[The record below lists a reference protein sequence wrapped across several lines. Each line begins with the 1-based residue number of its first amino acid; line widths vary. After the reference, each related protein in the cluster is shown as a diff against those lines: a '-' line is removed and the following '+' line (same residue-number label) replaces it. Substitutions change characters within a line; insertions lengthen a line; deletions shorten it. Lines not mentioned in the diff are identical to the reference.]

1 MPKKPVNLDMNG
13 RIFPNSNFSEWFVK
27 LLLDIPWID
36 VLAEVWQLIRHLWQG
51 LADEGIYE
59 VLEYESTLELQDD
72 KGEMAKFQKREL
84 VRYRQN
90 NIIAY
95 QDHAWGDGEI
105 LIDYRCTPGIVVDQ
119 YRPGQKT
126 FLLISLREPKRRNQV
141 DEFNIEWE
149 MRNGFVRSAELW
161 ETEIRHRTKQIKISI
176 IFPKSRPPKVVSLV
190 EQLRRRRRQLGPE
203 SICRLP
209 DGRWSVSWKTNRPKL
224 NERYQLHWDW

>member
-1 MPKKPVNLDMNG
+1 MTSKLPKP
-13 RIFPNSNFSEWFVK
+13 FSNFTDQMIAVFFG
-27 LLLDIPWID
+27 LPWIEII
-36 VLAEVWQLIRHLWQG
+36 AEVWKLSRHLWQG

-72 KGEMAKFQKREL
+72 KGKIASFQKWEL

-105 LIDYRCTPGIVVDQ
+105 LLNYRCAPGLVVDQ
-119 YRPGQKT
+119 YRPGQIT

-161 ETEIRHRTKQIKISI
+161 ETEIRHRTKQITIKI
-176 IFPKSRPPKVVSLV
+176 IFPKSRPPRRAWLE
-190 EQLRRRRRQLGPE
+190 EQIRRRRRQLGPK
-203 SICRLP
+203 SIRSLP
-209 DGRWSVSWKTNRPKL
+209 DDRWLVSWESNRPKL
-224 NERYQLHWDW
+224 NERYQLHWEW

>member
-1 MPKKPVNLDMNG
+1 MANKQLISTNKVSGWMLDFLFALPW
-13 RIFPNSNFSEWFVK
+13 IEILAEIWK
-27 LLLDIPWID
+27 LL
-36 VLAEVWQLIRHLWQG
+36 RRLWQG

-59 VLEYESTLELQDD
+59 VLEYESTLELLDN
-72 KGEMAKFQKREL
+72 KGRSARFQKRER

-105 LIDYRCTPGIVVDQ
+105 LLGYRCTPGVVVDR

-126 FLLISLREPKRRNQV
+126 FLLISLRGAKRRGEI
-141 DEFNIEWE
+141 DEFHIEWE
-149 MRNGFVRSAELW
+149 LRDSFVRNEELW

-190 EQLRRRRRQLGPE
+190 EQLRRHRRQLGPQA
-203 SICRLP
+203 IRRLP
-209 DGRWSVSWKTNRPKL
+209 DGRWLASWGCERPRL
-224 NERYQLHWDW
+224 NERYQLHWEW

>member
-1 MPKKPVNLDMNG
+1 MNG
-13 RIFPNSNFSEWFVK
+13 RVLPTGKFSEWFIK

-36 VLAEVWQLIRHLWQG
+36 VLAKVWKLARHLWQG

-72 KGEMAKFQKREL
+72 KGEAANFQKREL

-105 LIDYRCTPGIVVDQ
+105 LLNYRCAPGVVVDR

-126 FLLISLREPKRRNQV
+126 FLLISLREPKRRGDV
-141 DEFNIEWE
+141 DEFSIEWVI
-149 MRNGFVRSAELW
+149 RNGFVRSTELW
-161 ETEIRHRTKQIKISI
+161 ETEIRHRTKQMGVRI
-176 IFPKSRPPKVVSLV
+176 IFPKSRPPKMISLV
-190 EQLRRRRRQLGPE
+190 EQLRRHRRQLGPE
-203 SICRLP
+203 SIRRLP
-209 DGRWSVSWKTNRPKL
+209 DGRWSVSWKSNRPKL
-224 NERYQLHWDW
+224 NERYQLHWEW

>member
-1 MPKKPVNLDMNG
+1 MPKKTVNLDMNG
-13 RIFPNSNFSEWFVK
+13 RIFQNSNFSEWFVK

-36 VLAEVWQLIRHLWQG
+36 VLAEVWKLIRHLWQG

-72 KGEMAKFQKREL
+72 KGEMGKFQKREL

-105 LIDYRCTPGIVVDQ
+105 LLNYRCAPGIVVDR

-126 FLLISLREPKRRNQV
+126 FLLISLREPKRRGDI
-141 DEFNIEWE
+141 DEFSIEWD
-149 MRNGFVRSAELW
+149 MRNGFTRSEELW
-161 ETEIRHRTKQIKISI
+161 ETEIRHRTKQMKVRI
-176 IFPKSRPPKVVSLV
+176 IFPKSRP
-190 EQLRRRRRQLGPE
+190 RN
-203 SICRLP
+203 
-209 DGRWSVSWKTNRPKL
+209 WS
-224 NERYQLHWDW
+224 Q

>member
-1 MPKKPVNLDMNG
+1 MPKKTVNLDMNG
-13 RIFPNSNFSEWFVK
+13 RIFQNSNFSEWFVK

-36 VLAEVWQLIRHLWQG
+36 VLAEVWKLIRHLWQG

-59 VLEYESTLELQDD
+59 VLEYESTLELRDD
-72 KGEMAKFQKREL
+72 KGKIASFQKREL

-105 LIDYRCTPGIVVDQ
+105 LLNYRCAPGIVVDQ

-176 IFPKSRPPKVVSLV
+176 IFPKSRPPKAISVV

-203 SICRLP
+203 SIRRLP
-209 DGRWSVSWKTNRPKL
+209 DGRWSVGWKSERPKL
-224 NERYQLHWDW
+224 NERYQLHWEW